1 MEALD
6 KANEVYAFDSKGN
19 KLARLAGRDPIECF
33 MEILDEAIHD
43 AKDELIERFEH
54 ICAQSPSAAKF
65 MWENHTM
72 AGYIPEEG
80 IRSAMRHGTLVVG
93 QIGLAETL

>member
-1 MEALD
+1 MEAIEMA
-6 KANEVYAFDSKGN
+6 KEQYACDAKGN
-19 KLARLAGRDPIECF
+19 KLLRIPEKDPIDCF

-43 AKDELIERFEH
+43 AKDELLERFEH

-65 MWENHTM
+65 MWENNTM
-72 AGYIPEEG
+72 TGYIPEEG

-93 QIGLAETL
+93 